1 MLDEMKRKVDLKDI
15 SDGRLYSSNDMVR
28 ADCHDC
34 EGCSACCRGMG
45 SSIVLD
51 PLDIQ
56 RLCKGLC
63 VSFDG
68 LMERHIE
75 LHAEDGMIV
84 PNLKMDGKEEACAFL
99 DAGGR
104 CGIHPFRPGLCRL
117 FPLGRY
123 YEEDGFRYFLQIHE
137 CRKKDRG
144 KTKVRKWLDTP
155 DFKAYERYITDWH
168 GFLTGCQEA
177 AGTLDEEQARILNLY
192 VLRTFYQSEYKTDD
206 FYQEFYTRLSQA
218 RETLGI

>member
-1 MLDEMKRKVDLKDI
+1 MLVKMKRKVDFKDI

-28 ADCHDC
+28 ADCHNC

-45 SSIVLD
+45 NSIVLD
-51 PLDIQ
+51 PLDVQ
-56 RLCKGLC
+56 RLCKGLSA
-63 VSFDG
+63 SFAG
-68 LMERHIE
+68 LMERYIE
-75 LHAEDGMIV
+75 LHPEDGIIV
-84 PNLKMDGKEEACAFL
+84 PNLKMDGQEEACVFL
-99 DAGGR
+99 DTGGR
-104 CGIHPFRPGLCRL
+104 CSIHLFRPGICRL

-123 YEEDGFRYFLQIHE
+123 YEEHGFRYFLQIHE

-155 DFKAYERYITDWH
+155 NLTAYERYITDWH
-168 GFLTGCQEA
+168 GFLTDCQEA
-177 AGTLDEEQARILNLY
+177 SGTLDEDQMRTLNLY

-206 FYQEFYTRLSQA
+206 FYKEFYTRLSQV

>member
-28 ADCHDC
+28 ADCHNC

-45 SSIVLD
+45 DSIVLD
-51 PLDIQ
+51 PLDVQ
-56 RLCKGLC
+56 RLCKGLSA
-63 VSFDG
+63 SFDG

-123 YEEDGFRYFLQIHE
+123 YEEHGFRYFLQIHE

-155 DFKAYERYITDWH
+155 NLTAYERYITEWH
-168 GFLTGCQEA
+168 GFLTNCQEE
-177 AGTLDEEQARILNLY
+177 AGTLDENQMRTLNLY

-206 FYQEFYTRLSQA
+206 FYKEFYTRLSQA

>member
-28 ADCHDC
+28 ADCYNC

-56 RLCKGLC
+56 RLCKGLS

-104 CGIHPFRPGLCRL
+104 CSIHPFRPGLCRL

-155 DFKAYERYITDWH
+155 DLKAYEQYITDWH

-177 AGTLDEEQARILNLY
+177 AGTLDEEQARILNLF
-192 VLRTFYQSEYKTDD
+192 VLKTFYQLGYKTED

-218 RETLGI
+218 REKLGI

>member
-1 MLDEMKRKVDLKDI
+1 MKRKVDFKDI

-28 ADCHDC
+28 ADCHNC

-45 SSIVLD
+45 NSIVLD

-56 RLCKGLC
+56 RLCKGLSA
-63 VSFDG
+63 SFAG
-68 LMERHIE
+68 LMERYIE
-75 LHAEDGMIV
+75 LHPEDGMIV
-84 PNLKMDGKEEACAFL
+84 PNLKMDGQEEACVFL
-99 DAGGR
+99 DTGGR
-104 CGIHPFRPGLCRL
+104 CSIHPFRPGICRL

-123 YEEDGFRYFLQIHE
+123 YEEHGFRYFLQIHE

-155 DFKAYERYITDWH
+155 DFTTYERYITEWH
-168 GFLTGCQEA
+168 GFLTDCQAA
-177 AGTLDEEQARILNLY
+177 AGTLDEDQMRTLNLY

-206 FYQEFYTRLSQA
+206 FYKEFYTRLSQA

>member
-1 MLDEMKRKVDLKDI
+1 MRRKVDFKDI

-28 ADCHDC
+28 ADCHNC

-45 SSIVLD
+45 NSIVLD

-56 RLCKGLC
+56 RLCKGLS

-68 LMERHIE
+68 LMERYIE

-84 PNLKMDGKEEACAFL
+84 PNLKMDGQEEACVLL

-104 CGIHPFRPGLCRL
+104 CSIHPFRPGICRL

-123 YEEDGFRYFLQIHE
+123 YEEHGFRYFLQIHE

-155 DFKAYERYITDWH
+155 DLTIYERYITDWH
-168 GFLTGCQEA
+168 GFLTDCQEA
-177 AGTLDEEQARILNLY
+177 AGTLDEEQLRTLNLY

-206 FYQEFYTRLSQA
+206 FYKEFYTRLSQA

>member
-1 MLDEMKRKVDLKDI
+1 MLVKMKRKVDFKDI

-28 ADCHDC
+28 ADCHNC

-45 SSIVLD
+45 NSIVLD
-51 PLDIQ
+51 PLDVQ
-56 RLCKGLC
+56 RLCKGLSA
-63 VSFDG
+63 SFAG
-68 LMERHIE
+68 LMERYIE
-75 LHAEDGMIV
+75 LHPEDGMIV
-84 PNLKMDGKEEACAFL
+84 PNLKMDGQEEACVFL
-99 DAGGR
+99 DTGGR
-104 CGIHPFRPGLCRL
+104 CSIHPFRPGICRL

-123 YEEDGFRYFLQIHE
+123 YEEHGFRYFLQIHE

-155 DFKAYERYITDWH
+155 NLTAYERYITDWH
-168 GFLTGCQEA
+168 GFLTDCQEA
-177 AGTLDEEQARILNLY
+177 AGTLDEDQMRTLNLY

-206 FYQEFYTRLSQA
+206 FYQEFYTRLSQV

>member
-28 ADCHDC
+28 ADCYNC

-56 RLCKGLC
+56 RLCKGLS

-99 DAGGR
+99 DARGR
-104 CGIHPFRPGLCRL
+104 CSIHPFRPGLCRL

-155 DFKAYERYITDWH
+155 DLKAYEQYITDWH

-177 AGTLDEEQARILNLY
+177 AGTLDEEQARILNLF
-192 VLRTFYQSEYKTDD
+192 VLKTFYQLGYKTED

-218 RETLGI
+218 REKLGI

>member
-1 MLDEMKRKVDLKDI
+1 MKRKVDFKDI

-28 ADCHDC
+28 ADCYNC

-56 RLCKGLC
+56 RLCKGLS

-99 DAGGR
+99 DARGR
-104 CGIHPFRPGLCRL
+104 CSIHPFRPGLCRL

-155 DFKAYERYITDWH
+155 DLKAYEQYITDWH

-177 AGTLDEEQARILNLY
+177 AGTLDEEQARILNLF
-192 VLRTFYQSEYKTDD
+192 VLKTFYQLGYKTED

-218 RETLGI
+218 REKLGI

>member
-1 MLDEMKRKVDLKDI
+1 M
-15 SDGRLYSSNDMVR
+15 
-28 ADCHDC
+28 
-34 EGCSACCRGMG
+34 
-45 SSIVLD
+45 D

-56 RLCKGLC
+56 RLCKGLS

-99 DAGGR
+99 DARGR
-104 CGIHPFRPGLCRL
+104 CSIHPFRPGLCRL

-155 DFKAYERYITDWH
+155 DLKAYEQYITDWH

-177 AGTLDEEQARILNLY
+177 AGTLDEEQARILNLF
-192 VLRTFYQSEYKTDD
+192 VLKTFYQLGYKTED

-218 RETLGI
+218 REAWHLMQIVEHRM